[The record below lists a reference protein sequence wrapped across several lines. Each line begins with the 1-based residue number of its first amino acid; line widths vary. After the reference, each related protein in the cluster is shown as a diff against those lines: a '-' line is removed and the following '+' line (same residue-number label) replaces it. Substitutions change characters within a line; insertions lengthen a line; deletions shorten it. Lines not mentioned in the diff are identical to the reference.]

1 MPRLL
6 TSFNCKTRE
15 GELVLMENLFKSLY
29 LDSMKRLPILILLT
43 IGAFAANAQIK
54 EYPQSAYDFQ
64 KGYSIKNDS
73 LTVIPNFKVP
83 QGLATTNPFAE
94 NLTIKVGTG
103 LLDDMPILHPE
114 MEGYSM
120 PVKEPARDIDQSLI
134 ISPVPTK
141 EDDH

>member
-1 MPRLL
+1 
-6 TSFNCKTRE
+6 
-15 GELVLMENLFKSLY
+15 MENLFKSLY